1 MLKRNSS
8 QPTEWECERDSKGSH
23 WVNESICAVATSCAI
38 RDYNIVLSKSRA
50 YTRQIRGVRNNLESS
65 LHLIITINTY
75 LSLSGTVYTLSVF
88 YIHTKYTPLQYMRAR
103 VAWIYTC
110 LCSNSHSADRIT
122 RIKLI
127 GCLKRIESNCVMRN
141 KSFVFKYEKNA
152 IQQMKVIPKCR
163 IKLKTFLWPK
173 KSCTWNESSD
183 FKSLAATFNRYEPA
197 SGWHNQKFVLHVHA
211 YKQPI
216 RPEIQMLMLLFIN
229 RVFRCENA
237 TRLHTKYHLHTF
249 GVVCT

>member
-110 LCSNSHSADRIT
+110 MCSNSHSADRIT
-122 RIKLI
+122 RIKWI
-127 GCLKRIESNCVMRN
+127 GCLKRTEPNCVMRN
-141 KSFVFKYEKNA
+141 KSFVFKYEK
-152 IQQMKVIPKCR
+152 KCHS
-163 IKLKTFLWPK
+163 T
-173 KSCTWNESSD
+173 NESNSEMSNKIENFFVAKKKLHLKRILRFQIIGSD
-183 FKSLAATFNRYEPA
+183 F
-197 SGWHNQKFVLHVHA
+197 
-211 YKQPI
+211 
-216 RPEIQMLMLLFIN
+216 
-229 RVFRCENA
+229 
-237 TRLHTKYHLHTF
+237 
-249 GVVCT
+249 